1 MKKFLVILLFLLS
14 PTLLKASFEFN
25 KNCIE
30 AYDLIL
36 SLRFNE
42 AQRIILT
49 EKRVNPENAIP
60 TFLDNYIDFL
70 SAFISEEEGQFDKLT
85 SSLSDRKERIEKENA
100 NSPYYR
106 YCLATMD
113 MQVAFTRMKFGQ
125 YVKSATEINRAYR
138 LLEKNKRQ
146 YPEFIPQQI
155 ELGMLHTLIGSIPDK
170 YTWIKKT
177 VGLRGS
183 VSGGINEMQEVL
195 TITNN
200 SPRWKFL
207 QSETLFLLS
216 LASVNLS
223 ADKNFSEKLLRFYD
237 TDEGSDLVKANPL
250 MSYCKSIICFKRGL
264 NDQGIQVLL
273 SRPKGPRFFHFH
285 YLDYLLGV
293 AKLNRLDNDAWVYLI
308 NFTANFNGKNF
319 IRSAYQHLAWYY
331 LLNGDERKCKEFM
344 NRIHLTGD
352 NTTDSDKK
360 ALRDADSK
368 ELPNILLLKAQLL
381 FDGGYYD
388 RALAEL
394 ADYNKSQSK
403 SEHFQLEYLYRTG
416 RVYHESG
423 KISEAIRYYK
433 LTIDKGED
441 KPWYFAAN
449 AALQL
454 GLIYET
460 LKNKDIAS
468 FYYHKSLSMNPVEY
482 KNSIAQKAQAGL
494 SRLNRQ

>member
-14 PTLLKASFEFN
+14 PTLSKASFEFN

-36 SLRFNE
+36 SLRFTE
-42 AQRIILT
+42 AQKLILS
-49 EKRVNPENAIP
+49 EKHNNPDNAIP
-60 TFLDNYIDFL
+60 TFLENYIDFL
-70 SAFISEEEGQFDKLT
+70 SAFIGEEEGQFNKLT
-85 SSLSDRKERIEKENA
+85 TSLSDRKERIEKEKE

-125 YVKSATEINRAYR
+125 YVKAATEINRAYR
-138 LLEKNKRQ
+138 LLEKNKRT
-146 YPEFIPQQI
+146 YPDFVPQQVV
-155 ELGMLHTLIGSIPDK
+155 LGMLHTLIGSIPDK
-170 YTWIKKT
+170 YSWVKNA

-195 TITNN
+195 NISNDT
-200 SPRWKFL
+200 PRWKFL
-207 QSETLFLLS
+207 QSETLFMLS

-223 ADKNFSEKLLRFYD
+223 ADKNFSEKLLHFYNTND
-237 TDEGSDLVKANPL
+237 GNDLVKSNPL
-250 MSYCKSIICFKRGL
+250 LSYCKAIICFKRGL

-293 AKLNRLDNDAWVYLI
+293 AKLNRLDTDSWTYLI
-308 NFTANFNGKNF
+308 SFTANFNGKNF

-331 LLNGDERKCKEFM
+331 LLNGDERRYKEFM

-360 ALRDADSK
+360 ALRDAESK
-368 ELPNILLLKAQLL
+368 ELPNIQLLKAQLL

-388 RALAEL
+388 RALTEL
-394 ADYNKSQSK
+394 SDYNKNPSR
-403 SEHFQLEYLYRTG
+403 SEHFQLEYFYRAG
-416 RVYHESG
+416 RIYHESG
-423 KISEAIRYYK
+423 KIAEAIRYYK
-433 LTIDKGED
+433 LTIDRGED

-454 GLIYET
+454 GLIYENR
-460 LKNKDIAS
+460 KNKDTARV
-468 FYYHKSLSMNPVEY
+468 YYQKSLSMNPTEY

-494 SRLNRQ
+494 SRLNR